1 MIDLNSVDTQ
11 AVSALIRL
19 REPGNEA
26 LLRLLLEAELETAK
40 LKLVHAADM
49 VQVHRLQG
57 RAEAFADL
65 LEAAKDAAKVEN
77 RAYAQNTRSTP

>member
-1 MIDLNSVDTQ
+1 MIDLNQCDSQHVNSLLRVKEAGDTSLQ
-11 AVSALIRL
+11 DLLGELVNMAKGRLVSA
-19 REPGNEA
+19 
-26 LLRLLLEAELETAK
+26 T
-40 LKLVHAADM
+40 DM
-49 VQVHRLQG
+49 VTVHRLQG

>member
-1 MIDLNSVDTQ
+1 MIDLNNADAQV
-11 AVSALIRL
+11 VSALNRL

-26 LLRLLLEAELETAK
+26 FLRLIEAEVETAK
-40 LKLVHAADM
+40 KKLIFASDM

-65 LEAAKDAAKVEN
+65 LDAIKDAQKVDN
-77 RAYAQNTRSTP
+77 RAFAQNTRSTP

>member
-1 MIDLNSVDTQ
+1 MIDLNNADLQ
-11 AVSALIRL
+11 AIKALTRL

-26 LLRLLLEAELETAK
+26 FLRLIQAELDSAK
-40 LKLVHAADM
+40 QKLVHASDM

-57 RAEAFADL
+57 RAEALNDL
-65 LEAAKDAAKVEN
+65 LEAVKDAPKVEL